1 MKRLCLG
8 TFLTILKLLL
18 NKSFAK
24 QSYLMMMILKSVKDD
39 DKYKKDDYQGALIS
53 GRIRLVDYE
62 ELSSCDKN
70 ELINYFKRY
79 IEPCFKIDD
88 QKLII
93 TALREVIREDD
104 SIKDLDQV
112 GFEDEGYT
120 KQDILNAQIFPFA
133 AFISN
138 IYYFVVTQRQE
149 KETNYNKNVREIT
162 RDYIKTLKPL
172 IDDIQLE
179 TKTVHVHSKVKST
192 LETKDFDEVFT
203 EVKTQPISIPNNNH
217 LKFYCLNVSS
227 SRIDY
232 SKLKSFIGKN
242 IGRYIYSR
250 AYRNNYKLRSDLGD
264 LTLSAL
270 RAYNK
275 RVKDE
280 PTTNHFNE
288 IMLYSFLECVLGAPK
303 IFSKME
309 LQDKSGTYE
318 SKTSGI
324 HILTL
329 KKNNLPFNQL
339 VLGATDTINTLTE
352 AVDKAFDQIEHINES
367 LSDELKF
374 IDDTILNEEFDQETN
389 KSLEEIILP
398 SKDSG
403 LSKPENAFG
412 IFLGYAPELNS
423 NVINEE
429 FKANLIDKLKKD
441 IVDIEP
447 YITSKIKSLG
457 LQNHSFYVYV
467 LPFNDALVDS
477 KEIIKEALEV

>member
-1 MKRLCLG
+1 ML
-8 TFLTILKLLL
+8 
-18 NKSFAK
+18 
-24 QSYLMMMILKSVKDD
+24 LKSVKNENRFENADF
-39 DKYKKDDYQGALIS
+39 QGALMS
-53 GRIRLVDYE
+53 GRINLIDYE
-62 ELSSCDKN
+62 DIISCNKN
-70 ELINYFKRY
+70 ELIHYFKSK
-79 IEPCFKIDD
+79 IEPCLSNDD

-93 TALREVIREDD
+93 VAIREVLKEDD
-104 SIKDLDQV
+104 SIGMLDQI
-112 GFEDEGYT
+112 GFEDKGYT
-120 KQDILNAQIFPFA
+120 KQDILYSQIFPFS
-133 AFISN
+133 AFIANVYYFCVVNRQNN
-138 IYYFVVTQRQE
+138 IYQ
-149 KETNYNKNVREIT
+149 KEIKEIT
-162 RDYIKTLKPL
+162 AKYIESLRPL

-179 TKTVHVHSKVKST
+179 TKLVHIYSKVTAT
-192 LETKDFDEVFT
+192 LEAKDFDEVFA

-217 LKFYCLNVSS
+217 LKFYCLNVAS

-250 AYRNNYKLRSDLGD
+250 AYRNKYTLRSDLGD

-270 RAYNK
+270 RAYRK

-324 HILTL
+324 HILTM

-339 VLGATDTINTLTE
+339 VLGATDTINTLKD
-352 AVDKAFDQIEHINES
+352 AVDKAFGQIEHINES
-367 LSDELKF
+367 ITDELKF

-412 IFLGYAPELNS
+412 IFLGYTPEVDS
-423 NVINEE
+423 DVINEE
-429 FKANLIDKLKKD
+429 FKANLIDKLNED

-447 YITSKIKSLG
+447 YITSKIKSSG

-467 LPFNDALVDS
+467 LPFNDALMDA

>member
-8 TFLTILKLLL
+8 TFLKVLKE
-18 NKSFAK
+18 NHKSSIK
-24 QSYLMMMILKSVKDD
+24 QWYLFMMLLKSVKDD
-39 DKYKKDDYQGALIS
+39 DRFGNADFQGSLMS
-53 GRIRLVDYE
+53 GRINLVDYNE
-62 ELSSCDKN
+62 IISCNKN
-70 ELINYFKRY
+70 DLIHYFKSK
-79 IEPCFKIDD
+79 IEPCLDNDD

-93 TALREVIREDD
+93 IAIREVLKEDD
-104 SIKDLDQV
+104 SIGMLDQI

-120 KQDILNAQIFPFA
+120 KQDILYSQVFPFS
-133 AFISN
+133 AFIANVYYFCLVDRQNN
-138 IYYFVVTQRQE
+138 IYQ
-149 KETNYNKNVREIT
+149 KEIKEIT
-162 RDYIKTLKPL
+162 AKYIESLRPL

-179 TKTVHVHSKVKST
+179 TKPVHIYSKVTAT

-250 AYRNNYKLRSDLGD
+250 AYRNKYTLRSDLGN

-270 RAYNK
+270 RAYKK

-339 VLGATDTINTLTE
+339 VLGATDTINTLKD
-352 AVDKAFDQIEHINES
+352 AVDKAFGQIEHINES
-367 LSDELKF
+367 ISDELKF

-412 IFLGYAPELNS
+412 IFLGYTPEVDS
-423 NVINEE
+423 DVINEE
-429 FKANLIDKLKKD
+429 FKANLRTKLKED

-447 YITSKIKSLG
+447 YITNKIKSLG

-467 LPFNDALVDS
+467 LPFNDALMDS

>member
-1 MKRLCLG
+1 MM
-8 TFLTILKLLL
+8 LL
-18 NKSFAK
+18 
-24 QSYLMMMILKSVKDD
+24 QSVKDD
-39 DKYKKDDYQGALIS
+39 DRFGNADFQGSLMS
-53 GRIRLVDYE
+53 GRINLVDYNE
-62 ELSSCDKN
+62 IISCNKN
-70 ELINYFKRY
+70 DLIHYFKSK
-79 IEPCFKIDD
+79 IEPCLDNDD

-93 TALREVIREDD
+93 IAIREVLKEDD
-104 SIKDLDQV
+104 SIGMLDQI

-120 KQDILNAQIFPFA
+120 KQDILYSQVFPFA
-133 AFISN
+133 AFIANVYYFCLVDRQNN
-138 IYYFVVTQRQE
+138 IYQ
-149 KETNYNKNVREIT
+149 KEIKEIT
-162 RDYIKTLKPL
+162 AKYIESLRPL
-172 IDDIQLE
+172 IDDVQLE
-179 TKTVHVHSKVKST
+179 TKPVHIYSKVTAT

-250 AYRNNYKLRSDLGD
+250 AYRNKYTLRSDLGN

-270 RAYNK
+270 RAYKK

-339 VLGATDTINTLTE
+339 VLGATDTINTLKDS
-352 AVDKAFDQIEHINES
+352 VDKVFGQIEHINES
-367 LSDELKF
+367 IIDELKF
-374 IDDTILNEEFDQETN
+374 VNDTILNEEFDQETN

-412 IFLGYAPELNS
+412 IFLGYTPEVDS
-423 NVINEE
+423 DVINEE

-447 YITSKIKSLG
+447 YITNKIKSLG
-457 LQNHSFYVYV
+457 LQSHSFYVYV
-467 LPFNDALVDS
+467 LPFNDALMDS

>member
-8 TFLTILKLLL
+8 TFLKILKETR
-18 NKSFAK
+18 KPSVK
-24 QSYLMMMILKSVKDD
+24 QEYLFMMLLKSVKDD
-39 DKYKKDDYQGALIS
+39 DRFKKADFQGALKS
-53 GRIRLVDYE
+53 GRINLVDYE
-62 ELSSCDKN
+62 EITSCDKN
-70 ELINYFKRY
+70 ELIGYFKKN
-79 IEPCFKIDD
+79 IEVCFSVDG
-88 QKLII
+88 QKLIVAAI
-93 TALREVIREDD
+93 REVLKEDD
-104 SIKDLDQV
+104 LIEMLDQI

-120 KQDILNAQIFPFA
+120 KQDILYSQIFPFA
-133 AFISN
+133 AFIANVYYFCVVDRQNN
-138 IYYFVVTQRQE
+138 IYQNE
-149 KETNYNKNVREIT
+149 IKEIT
-162 RDYIKTLKPL
+162 AKYIESLRPL

-179 TKTVHVHSKVKST
+179 TKPVHIYSKVTAT
-192 LETKDFDEVFT
+192 LEAKDFDEVFT

-232 SKLKSFIGKN
+232 SKLKGFIGKN

-250 AYRNNYKLRSDLGD
+250 AYRNNYKLRSDLGNF
-264 LTLSAL
+264 TIAAL
-270 RAYNK
+270 KAYKK

-324 HILTL
+324 HILTM
-329 KKNNLPFNQL
+329 KKNNVPFNQL
-339 VLGATDTINTLTE
+339 VLGATDTIDTLKD
-352 AVDKAFDQIEHINES
+352 AVDKAFGQIEHINEF

-398 SKDSG
+398 TKDSG

-412 IFLGYAPELNS
+412 IFLGYTPEVNS
-423 NVINEE
+423 DVINEE
-429 FKANLIDKLKKD
+429 FKANLLDKLKED
-441 IVDIEP
+441 IVEIEP
-447 YITSKIKSLG
+447 YITNKIKSLG

-467 LPFNDALVDS
+467 LPFNDAFIDS

>member
-1 MKRLCLG
+1 ML
-8 TFLTILKLLL
+8 
-18 NKSFAK
+18 
-24 QSYLMMMILKSVKDD
+24 LKSVKNENRFENADF
-39 DKYKKDDYQGALIS
+39 QGALMS
-53 GRIRLVDYE
+53 GRINLIDYE
-62 ELSSCDKN
+62 DIISCNKN
-70 ELINYFKRY
+70 ELIHYFKSK
-79 IEPCFKIDD
+79 IEPCLSNDD

-93 TALREVIREDD
+93 VAIREVLKDDD
-104 SIKDLDQV
+104 SIGMLDQI

-120 KQDILNAQIFPFA
+120 KQDILYSQIFPFA
-133 AFISN
+133 AFIANVYYFCVVNRQNN
-138 IYYFVVTQRQE
+138 IYQ
-149 KETNYNKNVREIT
+149 KEIKEIT
-162 RDYIKTLKPL
+162 AKYIESLRPL

-179 TKTVHVHSKVKST
+179 TKPVHIYSKVTAT

-232 SKLKSFIGKN
+232 SKLKGFISKN

-250 AYRNNYKLRSDLGD
+250 AYRNKYTLRSDLGD

-270 RAYNK
+270 RAYKK

-309 LQDKSGTYE
+309 LQDKSGAYE

-324 HILTL
+324 HIITL

-339 VLGATDTINTLTE
+339 VLGATDTINTLKD
-352 AVDKAFDQIEHINES
+352 AVDKAFGQIEHINES
-367 LSDELKF
+367 ITDELKF

-412 IFLGYAPELNS
+412 IFLGYTPEVDS
-423 NVINEE
+423 DVINEE
-429 FKANLIDKLKKD
+429 FKANLLNKLKED
-441 IVDIEP
+441 IVEIEP
-447 YITSKIKSLG
+447 YITNKIKSLR

-467 LPFNDALVDS
+467 LPFNDALMDA

>member
-8 TFLTILKLLL
+8 TFLTILKNLRKP
-18 NKSFAK
+18 NTK
-24 QSYLMMMILKSVKDD
+24 QVTLMSMILKSVKYDE
-39 DKYKKDDYQGALIS
+39 KFIKDDYQGAFIS
-53 GRIRLVDYE
+53 GRINLTNYDE
-62 ELSSCDKN
+62 IISCDKSK
-70 ELINYFKRY
+70 LIVYFKNNVDEY
-79 IEPCFKIDD
+79 FSVDN

-93 TALREVIREDD
+93 VAIREVLKEDD
-104 SIKDLDQV
+104 SIGMLDQI

-120 KQDILNAQIFPFA
+120 KQDILYSEIFPFP
-133 AFISN
+133 AFIANVYYFCVVNRQNN
-138 IYYFVVTQRQE
+138 IYQRE
-149 KETNYNKNVREIT
+149 IKEIT
-162 RDYIKTLKPL
+162 RDYIETLRPL

-179 TKTVHVHSKVKST
+179 TKTVHVHSKVQST

-250 AYRNNYKLRSDLGD
+250 AYRNKYTLRSDLGD

-270 RAYNK
+270 RAYKK

-324 HILTL
+324 HILTM

-339 VLGATDTINTLTE
+339 VLGATDTINTLKD
-352 AVDKAFDQIEHINES
+352 AVDKAFGQIEHINES
-367 LSDELKF
+367 ITDELKF

-398 SKDSG
+398 SKYSG

-412 IFLGYAPELNS
+412 IFLGYTPEVDS

-441 IVDIEP
+441 IVEIEP
-447 YITSKIKSLG
+447 YITNQIKSLG

-467 LPFNDALVDS
+467 LPFNDALMDS

>member
-8 TFLTILKLLL
+8 TFLKILNEACKP
-18 NKSFAK
+18 SIK
-24 QSYLMMMILKSVKDD
+24 QEYLFMMLLKSVKDD
-39 DKYKKDDYQGALIS
+39 DRFKKADFQGALKS
-53 GRIRLVDYE
+53 GRINLVDYE
-62 ELSSCDKN
+62 EIISCDKN
-70 ELINYFKRY
+70 ELIGYFKKN
-79 IEPCFKIDD
+79 IEVCFSVDG
-88 QKLII
+88 QKLIVAAI
-93 TALREVIREDD
+93 REVLKEDD
-104 SIKDLDQV
+104 SIEMLDQI

-120 KQDILNAQIFPFA
+120 KQDILYSQIFPFA
-133 AFISN
+133 AFIAN
-138 IYYFVVTQRQE
+138 VYYFCVMDRQNNAYPNE
-149 KETNYNKNVREIT
+149 IKEIT
-162 RDYIKTLKPL
+162 TKYIQSLRPL

-179 TKTVHVHSKVKST
+179 TRPVHIYSKVVAT
-192 LETKDFDEVFT
+192 LEAKDFDEVFT

-227 SRIDY
+227 SKIDY
-232 SKLKSFIGKN
+232 SKLKGFIGKN

-250 AYRNNYKLRSDLGD
+250 AYRNNYKLRSDLGNF
-264 LTLSAL
+264 TIAAL
-270 RAYNK
+270 KAYKK

-324 HILTL
+324 HILTM
-329 KKNNLPFNQL
+329 KKNNVPFNQL
-339 VLGATDTINTLTE
+339 VLGATDTINTLKD
-352 AVDKAFDQIEHINES
+352 AVDKAFGQIEHINES
-367 LSDELKF
+367 LNDELKF

-398 SKDSG
+398 TKDSG

-412 IFLGYAPELNS
+412 IFLGYTPEVDS
-423 NVINEE
+423 DVINEE
-429 FKANLIDKLKKD
+429 FKANLLDKLKED
-441 IVDIEP
+441 IAEIEP
-447 YITSKIKSLG
+447 YITNKIKSLG

-467 LPFNDALVDS
+467 LPFNDALMDS

>member
-8 TFLTILKLLL
+8 TFLKILRETH
-18 NKSFAK
+18 NPSIK
-24 QSYLMMMILKSVKDD
+24 QWYLFMMLLKSVKNENRFENADF
-39 DKYKKDDYQGALIS
+39 QGALMS
-53 GRIRLVDYE
+53 GRINLIDYE
-62 ELSSCDKN
+62 DIISCNKN
-70 ELINYFKRY
+70 ELIHYFKSK
-79 IEPCFKIDD
+79 IEPCLSNDD

-93 TALREVIREDD
+93 VAIREVLKEDD
-104 SIKDLDQV
+104 SIGMLDQI

-120 KQDILNAQIFPFA
+120 KQDILYSQVFPFA
-133 AFISN
+133 AFIANVYYFCVVNRQNN
-138 IYYFVVTQRQE
+138 IYQ
-149 KETNYNKNVREIT
+149 KEIKEIT
-162 RDYIKTLKPL
+162 AKYIESLRPL

-179 TKTVHVHSKVKST
+179 TKPVHIYSKVTAT
-192 LETKDFDEVFT
+192 LEAKDFDDVFT

-232 SKLKSFIGKN
+232 SKLKGFIGKN

-250 AYRNNYKLRSDLGD
+250 AYRNKYTLRSDLGD

-270 RAYNK
+270 RAYKK

-324 HILTL
+324 HILTM

-339 VLGATDTINTLTE
+339 VLGATDTINTLKD
-352 AVDKAFDQIEHINES
+352 AIDKAFDQIEHINES
-367 LSDELKF
+367 ITDELKF

-398 SKDSG
+398 TKDSG

-412 IFLGYAPELNS
+412 IFLGYTPEVNS

-429 FKANLIDKLKKD
+429 FKANLLNKLKED
-441 IVDIEP
+441 IIDIEP

-467 LPFNDALVDS
+467 LPFNDALMDS

>member
-1 MKRLCLG
+1 MK
-8 TFLTILKLLL
+8 ILKETR
-18 NKSFAK
+18 KPSVK
-24 QSYLMMMILKSVKDD
+24 QEYLFMMLLKSVKDD
-39 DKYKKDDYQGALIS
+39 DRFKKADFQGALKS
-53 GRIRLVDYE
+53 GRINLVDYE
-62 ELSSCDKN
+62 EITSCDKN
-70 ELINYFKRY
+70 ELIGYFKKN
-79 IEPCFKIDD
+79 IEVCFSVDG
-88 QKLII
+88 QKLIVAAI
-93 TALREVIREDD
+93 REVLKEDD
-104 SIKDLDQV
+104 LIEMLDQI

-120 KQDILNAQIFPFA
+120 KQDILYSQIFPFA
-133 AFISN
+133 AFIANVYYFCVVDRQNN
-138 IYYFVVTQRQE
+138 IYQNE
-149 KETNYNKNVREIT
+149 IKEIT
-162 RDYIKTLKPL
+162 AKYIESLRPL

-179 TKTVHVHSKVKST
+179 TKPVHIYSKVTAT
-192 LETKDFDEVFT
+192 LEAKDFDEVFT

-232 SKLKSFIGKN
+232 SKLKGFIGKN

-250 AYRNNYKLRSDLGD
+250 AYRNNYKLRSDLGNF
-264 LTLSAL
+264 TIAAL
-270 RAYNK
+270 KAYKK

-324 HILTL
+324 HILTM
-329 KKNNLPFNQL
+329 KKNNVPFNQL
-339 VLGATDTINTLTE
+339 VLGATDTIDTLKD
-352 AVDKAFDQIEHINES
+352 AVDKAFGQIEHINEF

-398 SKDSG
+398 TKDSG

-412 IFLGYAPELNS
+412 IFLGYTPEVNS
-423 NVINEE
+423 DVINEE
-429 FKANLIDKLKKD
+429 FKANLLDKLKED
-441 IVDIEP
+441 IVEIEP
-447 YITSKIKSLG
+447 YITNKIKSLG

-467 LPFNDALVDS
+467 LPFNDAFIDS